1 MNKVLKVGLTGGIG
15 SGKTTVAKIFE
26 ILGIP
31 VYYADDASKRLYTTD
46 SDLRDA
52 IKKHFGEELYKGNE
66 INKKLLAE
74 IVFRDK
80 NKLALLNS
88 LVHPRTIRDANDWM
102 ERQST
107 PYLIKE
113 AALIFETGSDQYLDF
128 VIGVRAPEG
137 LRIDRAIQRDNL
149 SRQEVLL
156 RFEKQM
162 NEKKKLERCN
172 FLITNDENH
181 LVLPQVLQLHEKL
194 IEMAR
199 IHSV

>member
-15 SGKTTVAKIFE
+15 SGKTTIAKIFE
-26 ILGIP
+26 ILEIP
-31 VYYADDASKRLYTTD
+31 VYYADDASKRLYKTD
-46 SDLRDA
+46 SELRDA
-52 IKKHFGEELYKGNE
+52 IKKHFGQQIYTGNE

-74 IVFRDK
+74 IVFKDK

-88 LVHPRTIRDANDWM
+88 LVHPRTISDANDWM

-113 AALIFETGSDQYLDF
+113 AALIFETGSDQYLDL
-128 VIGVRAPEG
+128 VIGVWAPED
-137 LRIDRAIQRDNL
+137 LRLNRAIGRDNL

-162 NEKKKLERCN
+162 NEEKKMQRCN
-172 FLITNDENH
+172 YIITNDETL

-194 IEMAR
+194 LEMAK